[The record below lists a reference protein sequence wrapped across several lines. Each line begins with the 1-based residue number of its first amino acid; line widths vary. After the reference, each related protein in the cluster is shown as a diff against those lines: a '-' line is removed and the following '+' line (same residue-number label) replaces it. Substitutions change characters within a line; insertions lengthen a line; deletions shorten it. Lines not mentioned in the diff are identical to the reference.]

1 MVKIYGIPNCGSVK
15 KAFVWLNKNGIKFEF
30 YDYKK
35 EGITVEKIESW
46 LEKESID
53 IILNRKGT
61 TWKGLTGVAQK
72 KAKNEKDAIKL
83 MVENTSLI
91 KRPIIEFEN
100 KVLVGYDEEV
110 YSSVLL

>member
-35 EGITVEKIESW
+35 EGITTEKIKAW
-46 LEKESID
+46 LEKHSID
-53 IILNRKGT
+53 IVLNRKGT
-61 TWKGLTGVAQK
+61 TWKGLTNVAQK
-72 KAKNEKDAIKL
+72 KAKDEKEAIKL

-91 KRPIIEFEN
+91 KRPIIEFGDEI
-100 KVLVGYDEEV
+100 LVGYDEEI
-110 YSSVLL
+110 YTNVLL